1 VQQASRAAVEAGIKS
16 AQEPGSI
23 DLGGETPLRLAA
35 GLAGD
40 PQIPD
45 ERAITMLTGWVAG
58 ACRTRIVDAIAA
70 LKEYKDADALMAL
83 SKLSALLESLPV
95 LEPDSTNVELI
106 ADELEGWAEPAL
118 RSRVLELAGE
128 ADPKKKAVVAAMVGL
143 ADAAGQQQQQAGT

>member
-1 VQQASRAAVEAGIKS
+1 MTGVCGVAATVS
-16 AQEPGSI
+16 Q
-23 DLGGETPLRLAA
+23 
-35 GLAGD
+35 
-40 PQIPD
+40 
-45 ERAITMLTGWVAG
+45 
-58 ACRTRIVDAIAA
+58 AIAA

-95 LEPDSTNVELI
+95 LEPESTNVELI

-143 ADAAGQQQQQAGT
+143 ADAAGQQQQAGT